1 MSSIIQPANHGQGTG
16 RAAPI
21 LPLRLENISL
31 QVRDTRILDNINLTI
46 DAGGCVALMGFNGA
60 GKSALLRIINGL
72 IRPTS
77 GRLVWASALK
87 PRQLVKRQ
95 AMVFQHPVLLRRS
108 VEDNLMYALD
118 QHGYDRAQRSAR
130 LGELLALADLKHLQ
144 ERPARALSGGER
156 QRVAMARALSFQPE
170 LMLLDEPTASLDPG
184 STGAIETLIRSATD
198 LGTTVV
204 LVTHDRGQSKRL
216 ARRVIF
222 LHRGQVVEDSSREAF
237 FTRPESP
244 AGQAFNEGRL
254 PDA

>member
-1 MSSIIQPANHGQGTG
+1 MTNPMQPASHGQG
-16 RAAPI
+16 AACAAAI
-21 LPLRLENISL
+21 LPLRIENISL
-31 QVRDTRILDNINLTI
+31 RVRDTQILDNINLTI
-46 DAGGCVALMGFNGA
+46 EPEGCVALMGFNGA
-60 GKSALLRIINGL
+60 GKSALLRIVNGL

-108 VEDNLMYALD
+108 VEDNLRYALD

-130 LGELLALADLKHLQ
+130 LEELLALADLKHLR

-156 QRVAMARALSFQPE
+156 QRVAMARALGFQPE

-184 STGAIETLIRSATD
+184 STGAIEALIRTATD

-204 LVTHDRGQSKRL
+204 LVTHDRGQAKRL

-244 AGQAFNEGRL
+244 AGRAFNEGRL